1 MAEVEGE
8 VRLEE
13 GEPWEPIETKL
24 VVYSLA
30 LGVVALVVLGAI
42 INKYILSLY

>member
-1 MAEVEGE
+1 MGEEGE

-13 GEPWEPIETKL
+13 AEPWESIETKL

-30 LGVVALVVLGAI
+30 LGVVALVVLGAL
-42 INKYILSLY
+42 INKYILSQY